1 MKRWGYR
8 LCALLATLVVG
19 WLLYHYGISPLSLG
33 LALLLLSCPLIVVW
47 LSLSQA
53 RKTER
58 DIELATREELARRAQ
73 SEPGR
78 KP

>member
-1 MKRWGYR
+1 
-8 LCALLATLVVG
+8 LLATPVAG
-19 WLLYHYGISPLSLG
+19 WLLYRYGISPLSLI

-47 LSLSQA
+47 LSLSLA

-58 DIELATREELARRAQ
+58 DIALATRQELARRAQ
-73 SEPGR
+73 PEPGS